1 MSNKA
6 RIIRPVIVAA
16 IMAFLMTAI
25 ITYLNLG
32 FPPDF
37 LKRWMI
43 AYAVAWPFATL
54 AAFVAV
60 PIADRLTKKIIAL
73 IEQ

>member
-60 PIADRLTKKIIAL
+60 PIADRLTKKIIAW
-73 IEQ
+73 IE

>member
-16 IMAFLMTAI
+16 IMAFMMTAI

-73 IEQ
+73 IE

>member
-16 IMAFLMTAI
+16 IMAFMMTAI

-60 PIADRLTKKIIAL
+60 PIADRLTKKIIAW
-73 IEQ
+73 IE